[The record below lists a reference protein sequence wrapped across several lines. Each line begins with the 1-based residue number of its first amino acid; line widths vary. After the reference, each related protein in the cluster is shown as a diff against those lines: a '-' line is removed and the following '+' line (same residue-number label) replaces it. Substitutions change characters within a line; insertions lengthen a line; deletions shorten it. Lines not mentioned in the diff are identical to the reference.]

1 MKLMTGAERKWW
13 KEGVGYQIYPK
24 SFCDRNGDGIGD
36 LKGIISKLDY
46 LAYLGINI
54 IWLCPVYQSPMDDNG
69 YDVSDYYQIAQEF
82 GTIEEFKELLEEAK
96 KRDIKIVMDLVL
108 NHTSDEH
115 PWFVEARKS
124 VDSPYRDYYIWQK
137 GKVDEWG
144 NEIEPTNWASFFTP
158 SCWEKDE
165 GTNEYYMHI
174 FSRKMPDLNWSNDK
188 MRESLYEMVT
198 WWLDLGIDGF
208 RVDAVA
214 HLDRDFTFSD
224 STIYSHGK
232 YKEDWSKFSNL
243 PRVHTYLKELNEKV
257 LSKYDIFTVGEVGG
271 GAGVEDALKYA
282 ATQSQELDM
291 VFTFDHCWL
300 NKGFDSLDEEW
311 SNRTNLIE
319 LKQVFKKWQSGLYEK
334 AWNPLYWLNHDHPRV
349 MSQYGEPVHY
359 HKESGKMLATT
370 LLMMWGTP
378 FIYNGEEIGMINAN
392 YDQLED
398 YRDVSTL
405 EKIKR
410 LKEENYP
417 DELIKRYINVT
428 SRDNARTPMQWNDEE
443 NAGFTTGTPWIKVN
457 QNYQYINVK
466 NQVEDPDSIL
476 QHYRQL
482 IELRRFSSYKDVIV
496 YGDYTLLNEH
506 HPNVYAYLRTYE
518 NKKLLVVSNFFEQP
532 AIICLT
538 KWTAK
543 KILLSNYKDSSTQL
557 GCLSLRPYESIVFEI
572 ES

>member
-1 MKLMTGAERKWW
+1 MTGAERKWW

-24 SFCDRNGDGIGD
+24 SFCDSNGDGIGD

-144 NEIEPTNWASFFTP
+144 NETEPTNWASFFTP

-165 GTNEYYMHI
+165 VTNEYYMHI

-300 NKGFDSLDEEW
+300 NKGFDSLDEKW

-405 EKIKR
+405 EKIQR

>member
-1 MKLMTGAERKWW
+1 M
-13 KEGVGYQIYPK
+13 QI
-24 SFCDRNGDGIGD
+24 
-36 LKGIISKLDY
+36 LD
-46 LAYLGINI
+46 
-54 IWLCPVYQSPMDDNG
+54 
-69 YDVSDYYQIAQEF
+69 
-82 GTIEEFKELLEEAK
+82 K
-96 KRDIKIVMDLVL
+96 
-108 NHTSDEH
+108 
-115 PWFVEARKS
+115 
-124 VDSPYRDYYIWQK
+124 
-137 GKVDEWG
+137 
-144 NEIEPTNWASFFTP
+144 
-158 SCWEKDE
+158 
-165 GTNEYYMHI
+165 
-174 FSRKMPDLNWSNDK
+174 
-188 MRESLYEMVT
+188 
-198 WWLDLGIDGF
+198 
-208 RVDAVA
+208 
-214 HLDRDFTFSD
+214 
-224 STIYSHGK
+224 
-232 YKEDWSKFSNL
+232 
-243 PRVHTYLKELNEKV
+243 
-257 LSKYDIFTVGEVGG
+257 
-271 GAGVEDALKYA
+271 
-282 ATQSQELDM
+282 
-291 VFTFDHCWL
+291 
-300 NKGFDSLDEEW
+300 
-311 SNRTNLIE
+311 
-319 LKQVFKKWQSGLYEK
+319 
-334 AWNPLYWLNHDHPRV
+334 
-349 MSQYGEPVHY
+349 
-359 HKESGKMLATT
+359 
-370 LLMMWGTP
+370 
-378 FIYNGEEIGMINAN
+378 
-392 YDQLED
+392 LED

-405 EKIKR
+405 EKIQR